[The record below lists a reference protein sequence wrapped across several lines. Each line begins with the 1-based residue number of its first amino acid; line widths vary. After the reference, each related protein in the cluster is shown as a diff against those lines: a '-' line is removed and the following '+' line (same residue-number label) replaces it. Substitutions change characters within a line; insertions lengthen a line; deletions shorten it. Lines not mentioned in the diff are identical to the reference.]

1 MNKFNQLKLQ
11 VIASTIVALL
21 IIVFSY
27 WYFLQQQTA
36 YSNHVQQYMQA
47 SQKTFALTQRWE
59 ADLQQLLQYNA
70 IDHQVALLE
79 KSKPYGEKV
88 LAHYRFIDRPYDPLP
103 SRTAKH

>member
-36 YSNHVQQYMQA
+36 YSDHVQQYMQA

-70 IDHQVALLE
+70 IDHQVAPQEIETLRKE
-79 KSKPYGEKV
+79 V
-88 LAHYRFIDRPYDPLP
+88 LHTIDSL
-103 SRTAKH
+103 TAPT